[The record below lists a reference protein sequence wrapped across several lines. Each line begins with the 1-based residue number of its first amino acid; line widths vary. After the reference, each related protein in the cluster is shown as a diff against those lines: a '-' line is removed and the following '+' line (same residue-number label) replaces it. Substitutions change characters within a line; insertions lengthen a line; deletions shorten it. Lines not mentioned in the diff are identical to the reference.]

1 MEKQMTGGY
10 LAGVGAELEPLVIQ
24 PDHQQLFMFSAIT
37 WNRHAIHY
45 NRQCAR
51 DEGLPDVV
59 VQRALIGNYFARL
72 LERGTHHRAEIL
84 RLEWKVV
91 RSAIPG
97 DTLTCSGVV
106 RRSDRQQAATLIE
119 CDLTMVNQQAETVAN
134 GVGTVRLAG

>member
-1 MEKQMTGGY
+1 MENQIHGTDVV
-10 LAGVGAELEPLVIQ
+10 AVGTKLDKLVKK
-24 PDHQQLFMFSAIT
+24 PDVKQLFMFSAIT

-51 DEGLPDVV
+51 EEGLPDVV
-59 VQRALIGNYFARL
+59 VQRGLIGNFFAQL
-72 LERGTHHRAEIL
+72 LDQWMQDRGDIL

-106 RRSDRQQAATLIE
+106 RRKFSRRGDTLFE
-119 CDLTMVNQQAETVAN
+119 CDLEMVNQEADAIAK
-134 GVGTVRLAG
+134 GVGTVRFNN